1 MFNRKSKSSSKKKT
15 TNKNTKKNRRERG
28 RQLQRQR
35 DKKQR
40 LGRSKSRT
48 RAEDK
53 ELARKGARVL
63 RGEPLEARAKSS
75 SAQFSVPVSST
86 TWNKARIK
94 AQQRKGEAKKAT
106 KAKKAK
112 PTLSLTAALIRN
124 QIDKTTNMAAD
135 KQSMNRIFQLS
146 ERMPD
151 PLLSTDSR
159 SRSAFAGQKSSANQV
174 TGHRS
179 TTEAGLSISPVF
191 QCRTAINSILRNIAT
206 SDSNAASTAGTR
218 ADWLSSVPFG
228 FKFSSGGQGEAIA
241 ANVLNAGV
249 TINKRQWEIAFGE
262 NFDEAFS
269 LTPPPDPRF
278 LPNEEYIEYSRT
290 WKLRYSWMT
299 MLPLLWGVDPPQ
311 RSQGYTPLHCEHK
324 LPLFWLAAFGCGP
337 ETKLAIYSNISLHT
351 GIVEDIAQETGVPI
365 RDIHA
370 QTLKVQ
376 AVGALS
382 DYSAG
387 EKSRSN
393 EVQSLRRAR
402 VSDEYIALKHTVREE
417 CYAWEFP
424 CVNSAIKSQMI
435 FINLILNEG
444 ELYYVIARRAISNYV
459 EGLATNTS
467 SSCVQMWNTILMNIL
482 KARGVN
488 INNWDRINEELV
500 SLKLKKKSNKKK
512 YLKKD
517 IIDLINRRAGDS
529 DEGIIGL
536 VNDFLDTAQKSRL
549 PRQQYTKKY
558 IYDSMVI
565 QLLKLTSLLNK
576 TVNDKCKWGSPFNDG
591 GIRNNLYLNYIRL
604 ARFCEKND
612 RYADKLGATQETG
625 TGHWNQPTT
634 GMFTMLRNLRNN
646 NTTLR
651 QAANDY
657 IAQIRNANGQISIS
671 TSNLSNLRMRGGS
684 LILPNGKR
692 VSLGNSDFSVDV
704 NEYFDIEE
712 QQEIEEEVE
721 EVAANLGGYYADAE
735 DTSSSS
741 GNETDLESTRQQQFQ
756 ALSSS
761 SNTRALQQPNIF
773 SNTTAPGF
781 RTSPLNLPA
790 APGIR
795 TSPLTTTTS
804 RKTPPAP
811 PPPPP
816 PLLNTGMI
824 TPIGNS
830 PSQVPLP
837 SPGSGYVAGSSA
849 NVGSRI
855 QPRQRSSSMNQRQ
868 LDFFSPINQDEL
880 ENQLIGEE
888 EEEEEEEEDTGYDAG
903 PSQNLTQSQGN
914 SQSQGKSQNPGNF
927 QGGGKKRRRRKR
939 TRKKRRKKKKT
950 KRKRKYLKKTK
961 GRKRRRKKRTRRKK

>member
-1 MFNRKSKSSSKKKT
+1 MSSRKKKT
-15 TNKNTKKNRRERG
+15 KKKTHKRPAPGRG
-28 RQLQRQR
+28 RQRERQNPKQQRV
-35 DKKQR
+35 
-40 LGRSKSRT
+40 RSKSRNMDQ
-48 RAEDK
+48 RRQ
-53 ELARKGARVL
+53 LARQGARVL
-63 RGEPLEARAKSS
+63 LREPLNMDRPNPS
-75 SAQFSVPVSST
+75 SAQFSAPVTST
-86 TWNKARIK
+86 TFGKAKIK
-94 AQQRKGEAKKAT
+94 AQQRKGQSKKKTAKKKT
-106 KAKKAK
+106 K
-112 PTLSLTAALIRN
+112 PTLSLPAALIRN
-124 QIDKTTNMAAD
+124 QIDKTNNMAAD
-135 KQSMNRIFQLS
+135 KQSMNRIFELS

-151 PLLSTDSR
+151 PPLPSSSAASR
-159 SRSAFAGQKSSANQV
+159 SRSAFAGQKRSANQV
-174 TGHRS
+174 TGDRA

-191 QCRTAINSILRNIAT
+191 QCRTAINSILRNIAA
-206 SDSNAASTAGTR
+206 SDSDAASTAGTR

-249 TINKRQWEIAFGE
+249 TINKRQWESAFGE
-262 NFDEAFS
+262 NFDKAFS
-269 LTPPPDPRF
+269 LTPPPDPRK
-278 LPNEEYIEYSRT
+278 LQNEKYIVDSRD

-351 GIVEDIAQETGVPI
+351 GIVEDIAEQTGAPI
-365 RDIHA
+365 TDIHA

-376 AVGALS
+376 AVGAQS

-488 INNWDRINEELV
+488 INNWDRINDELV

-517 IIDLINRRAGDS
+517 IIDLINRRAGDG

-549 PRQQYTKKY
+549 PRQRYTKKY

-646 NTTLR
+646 NTALR

-657 IAQIRNANGQISIS
+657 IAQIRNANGQITIS
-671 TSNLSNLRMRGGS
+671 SSNLSKLRMRGGS
-684 LILPNGKR
+684 LILPNAER
-692 VSLGNSDFSVDV
+692 VSLGNSDFSAYVFLAQHV
-704 NEYFDIEE
+704 NIQE

-721 EVAANLGGYYADAE
+721 EAAANLGGYYADAE

-741 GNETDLESTRQQQFQ
+741 GNEADLRSTRQQQFQ

-761 SNTRALQQPNIF
+761 SNTRALQEPNIF
-773 SNTTAPGF
+773 SNTTAPGI
-781 RTSPLNLPA
+781 RTSPLTTA
-790 APGIR
+790 ALGIR

-804 RKTPPAP
+804 RKT
-811 PPPPP
+811 
-816 PLLNTGMI
+816 LLNTGMI
-824 TPIGNS
+824 TPTGNS

-837 SPGSGYVAGSSA
+837 SPGSGYVAGISA

-855 QPRQRSSSMNQRQ
+855 QPRQRSSSMSQRQ
-868 LDFFSPINQDEL
+868 LDFFLPINQVEL

-914 SQSQGKSQNPGNF
+914 SQIQGNSQNPGNF
-927 QGGGKKRRRRKR
+927 QGGGKKRRRKR